1 MIETERL
8 LIKHLTASELKLAV
22 SSPDALAKGLGVI
35 SSHSLIDK
43 ETKEAI
49 VNDLLPNIDN
59 PSKDYLFYTMWTI
72 IWKEEKAIVGAIC
85 FHGEPDENGKV
96 EVGYGTDIKYR
107 NNGFMTE
114 AIAGV
119 IHWIQKNKNV
129 KSIMAETDKSNFA
142 SVKVL
147 ENNGLKKIRSVGESL
162 FFQIELS

>member
-1 MIETERL
+1 MIETKRL
-8 LIKHLTASELKLAV
+8 LIKPLTAKELNLAV
-22 SSPDALAKGLGVI
+22 NSPVNFAKALGVI
-35 SSHSLIDK
+35 PSHLLIND

-49 VNDLLPNIDN
+49 VNDLLPNIEN

-96 EVGYGTDIKYR
+96 EIGYGTDIKYR

-129 KSIMAETDKSNFA
+129 KSIMAETNKSNFT

-147 ENNGLKKIRSVGESL
+147 VKNNFKEIRSVGESL
-162 FFQIELS
+162 FLQIKLS